1 MSGIKTVEELEAVS
15 KLRRELHNAK
25 ASLSYHKNKHK
36 HNKKKKPLR
45 SSRKAE
51 YSQMWNDNKRAMSV
65 VIARLTTT
73 TEEEFKQVRDQAE
86 SMSIVEAREL
96 TKGHEEE
103 VQKEVLAR
111 QEKREARGVQDATAK
126 MLDEWSSPDTPAVK
140 EVVPET
146 VLDLVRSSG
155 VDWGKVS
162 EARSPKSNYT
172 TKFKPPNESSVEAI
186 VHVKASTLRLAVAAV
201 ESKTGFDGLS
211 KNQVVGHIISRYLED
226 NS

>member
-1 MSGIKTVEELEAVS
+1 MSGIKTVEELE
-15 KLRRELHNAK
+15 RELHNAK

-111 QEKREARGVQDATAK
+111 QEKREGRGLQDVTAK
-126 MLDEWSSPDTPAVK
+126 MLDEWASPDTPDTPVPVRR
-140 EVVPET
+140 VVPET
-146 VLDLVRSSG
+146 V
-155 VDWGKVS
+155 K
-162 EARSPKSNYT
+162 PNHT
-172 TKFKPPNESSVEAI
+172 TGESSVEAI

-201 ESKTGFDGLS
+201 ESKTGFDGLN
-211 KNQVVGHIISRYLED
+211 KDQVVGHILSRYLQD
-226 NS
+226 NVQDE

>member
-1 MSGIKTVEELEAVS
+1 MSGIKTVEELEAVME
-15 KLRRELHNAK
+15 LRRELHNAK

-36 HNKKKKPLR
+36 HNKKKPKKH
-45 SSRKAE
+45 SRKAE

-111 QEKREARGVQDATAK
+111 QEKREARGVQDAT
-126 MLDEWSSPDTPAVK
+126 PDTPAVK

-146 VLDLVRSSG
+146 VLDLVRYSG
-155 VDWGKVS
+155 VDWGKVN
-162 EARSPKSNYT
+162 EARSTKPNHT
-172 TKFKPPNESSVEAI
+172 TGESSVEAI

-211 KNQVVGHIISRYLED
+211 KDQVVGHIISRYLED

>member
-1 MSGIKTVEELEAVS
+1 MSGIKTVEELE
-15 KLRRELHNAK
+15 RELHNAK

-36 HNKKKKPLR
+36 HNKKKKKPLR

-111 QEKREARGVQDATAK
+111 QEKREARGVQDAT
-126 MLDEWSSPDTPAVK
+126 PDTPAVK

-172 TKFKPPNESSVEAI
+172 TGESSVEAI

-211 KNQVVGHIISRYLED
+211 KDQVVGHIISRYLED

>member
-1 MSGIKTVEELEAVS
+1 MSGIKTVEELQ
-15 KLRRELHNAK
+15 RELHNAK

-36 HNKKKKPLR
+36 HNKKKPKKH
-45 SSRKAE
+45 SRKAE

-111 QEKREARGVQDATAK
+111 QEKREGRGLQDVTAK
-126 MLDEWSSPDTPAVK
+126 MLDEWASPDTPDTPVPVRR
-140 EVVPET
+140 VVPET
-146 VLDLVRSSG
+146 V
-155 VDWGKVS
+155 K
-162 EARSPKSNYT
+162 PNHT
-172 TKFKPPNESSVEAI
+172 TGESSVEAI

-211 KNQVVGHIISRYLED
+211 KDQVVGHIISRYLED

>member
-1 MSGIKTVEELEAVS
+1 MSGIKTVEELE
-15 KLRRELHNAK
+15 RELHNAK

-36 HNKKKKPLR
+36 HNKKKPKKH
-45 SSRKAE
+45 SRKAE
-51 YSQMWNDNKRAMSV
+51 YSQAWNDNKRAMSV

-126 MLDEWSSPDTPAVK
+126 MLDEWLSPDTPAVK

-146 VLDLVRSSG
+146 VLDLIRP
-155 VDWGKVS
+155 
-162 EARSPKSNYT
+162 PKSNYT
-172 TKFKPPNESSVEAI
+172 TKFKPSNESSVEVI

-201 ESKTGFDGLS
+201 ESKTGFDGLN
-211 KNQVVGHIISRYLED
+211 KDQVVGHIISRYLED

>member
-1 MSGIKTVEELEAVS
+1 MSGIKTVEELE
-15 KLRRELHNAK
+15 RELHNAK
-25 ASLSYHKNKHK
+25 ASLSYHKNKG
-36 HNKKKKPLR
+36 KKKKKLR
-45 SSRKAE
+45 STNAHKAQ
-51 YSQMWNDNKRAMSV
+51 YSQTWNDNKRAMSV
-65 VIARLTTT
+65 VIARLTAT

-86 SMSIVEAREL
+86 SMPISEAREL

-103 VQKEVLAR
+103 VAAEVKAR
-111 QEKREARGVQDATAK
+111 QEKREAKGVQDAT
-126 MLDEWSSPDTPAVK
+126 PDTPAVK

-162 EARSPKSNYT
+162 EARSTKPNHT
-172 TKFKPPNESSVEAI
+172 TGESSVEYI

-211 KNQVVGHIISRYLED
+211 KNQVVGHIIYRYLED

>member
-1 MSGIKTVEELEAVS
+1 MSGIKTVEELEAVME
-15 KLRRELHNAK
+15 LRRELHNAK

-36 HNKKKKPLR
+36 HNKKKPKKH
-45 SSRKAE
+45 SRKAE
-51 YSQMWNDNKRAMSV
+51 YSQAWNDNKRAMSV

-73 TEEEFKQVRDQAE
+73 TEKEFKQVRDQAE

-111 QEKREARGVQDATAK
+111 QEKREARDVQDAT
-126 MLDEWSSPDTPAVK
+126 PDTPAVK

-162 EARSPKSNYT
+162 EARSTKPNHT
-172 TKFKPPNESSVEAI
+172 TGESSVEAI

>member
-1 MSGIKTVEELEAVS
+1 MSGIKTVEELE
-15 KLRRELHNAK
+15 RELHNAK

-36 HNKKKKPLR
+36 HNKKKKKPLR

-51 YSQMWNDNKRAMSV
+51 YSQAWNDNKRAMSV

-111 QEKREARGVQDATAK
+111 QEKREESDVQDAT
-126 MLDEWSSPDTPAVK
+126 PDTPAVK

-172 TKFKPPNESSVEAI
+172 TGESSVEAI

>member
-1 MSGIKTVEELEAVS
+1 MSGIKTVEELEAVME
-15 KLRRELHNAK
+15 LRRELHNAK

-111 QEKREARGVQDATAK
+111 QEKREARGVQDAT
-126 MLDEWSSPDTPAVK
+126 PDTPAVK

-155 VDWGKVS
+155 VDGGKVS

-172 TKFKPPNESSVEAI
+172 TGESSVEAI

-211 KNQVVGHIISRYLED
+211 KDQVVGHIISRYLED

>member
-1 MSGIKTVEELEAVS
+1 MSGIKTVEELE
-15 KLRRELHNAK
+15 RELHNAK

-36 HNKKKKPLR
+36 HNKKKKKPLR

-111 QEKREARGVQDATAK
+111 QEKREARGVQDAT
-126 MLDEWSSPDTPAVK
+126 PDTPAVK

-162 EARSPKSNYT
+162 EARSTKPNHT
-172 TKFKPPNESSVEAI
+172 TGESSVEAI

-211 KNQVVGHIISRYLED
+211 KDQVVGHIISRYLED

>member
-1 MSGIKTVEELEAVS
+1 VS

-36 HNKKKKPLR
+36 HNKKKKKKPLR

-111 QEKREARGVQDATAK
+111 QEKREARGVQDAT
-126 MLDEWSSPDTPAVK
+126 PDTPAVK

-162 EARSPKSNYT
+162 EARSTKPNHT
-172 TKFKPPNESSVEAI
+172 TGESSVEAI

-201 ESKTGFDGLS
+201 ESKTGFDGLN
-211 KNQVVGHIISRYLED
+211 KDQVVGHILSRYLQD
-226 NS
+226 NVQDE

>member
-1 MSGIKTVEELEAVS
+1 MSGIKTVEELE
-15 KLRRELHNAK
+15 RELHNAK

-36 HNKKKKPLR
+36 HNKKKKKPLR

-51 YSQMWNDNKRAMSV
+51 YSQAWNDNKRAMSV

-111 QEKREARGVQDATAK
+111 QEKREGRGLQDVTAK
-126 MLDEWSSPDTPAVK
+126 MLDEWASPDTPDTPVPVRR
-140 EVVPET
+140 VVPET
-146 VLDLVRSSG
+146 V
-155 VDWGKVS
+155 K
-162 EARSPKSNYT
+162 PNHT
-172 TKFKPPNESSVEAI
+172 TGESSVEAI

-201 ESKTGFDGLS
+201 ESKTGFDGLN
-211 KNQVVGHIISRYLED
+211 KDQVVGHILSRYLQD
-226 NS
+226 NVQDE

>member
-1 MSGIKTVEELEAVS
+1 MSGIKTVEELQ
-15 KLRRELHNAK
+15 RELHNAK

-36 HNKKKKPLR
+36 HNKKKKKPLR

-51 YSQMWNDNKRAMSV
+51 YSQAWNDNKRAMSV

-162 EARSPKSNYT
+162 EARSTKPNHT
-172 TKFKPPNESSVEAI
+172 TGESSVEAI

>member
-1 MSGIKTVEELEAVS
+1 MSGIKTVEELE
-15 KLRRELHNAK
+15 RELHNAK
-25 ASLSYHKNKHK
+25 ASLSYHKNKG
-36 HNKKKKPLR
+36 KKKKPR
-45 SSRKAE
+45 STNAHKAQ
-51 YSQMWNDNKRAMSV
+51 YSQTWNDNKRAMSV

-86 SMSIVEAREL
+86 SMSISEAREL

-103 VQKEVLAR
+103 VAAEVKAR
-111 QEKREARGVQDATAK
+111 QEKREAKGVQDAT
-126 MLDEWSSPDTPAVK
+126 PDTPAVK

-162 EARSPKSNYT
+162 EARSTKPNYT
-172 TKFKPPNESSVEAI
+172 TGKSSVEAI
-186 VHVKASTLRLAVAAV
+186 VHVKASSLRLAVAAV

>member
-1 MSGIKTVEELEAVS
+1 MSGIKTVEELQ
-15 KLRRELHNAK
+15 RELHNAK

-51 YSQMWNDNKRAMSV
+51 YSQAWNDNKRAMSV

-111 QEKREARGVQDATAK
+111 QEKREARDVQDAT
-126 MLDEWSSPDTPAVK
+126 PDTPAVK

-172 TKFKPPNESSVEAI
+172 TGESSVEAI

>member
-1 MSGIKTVEELEAVS
+1 MSGIKTVEELE
-15 KLRRELHNAK
+15 RELHNAK

-36 HNKKKKPLR
+36 HNKKKKKPLR

-111 QEKREARGVQDATAK
+111 QEKREGRGLQDVTAK
-126 MLDEWSSPDTPAVK
+126 MLDEWASPDTPDTPVPVRR
-140 EVVPET
+140 VVPET
-146 VLDLVRSSG
+146 V
-155 VDWGKVS
+155 K
-162 EARSPKSNYT
+162 PNHT
-172 TKFKPPNESSVEAI
+172 TGESSVEAI

-201 ESKTGFDGLS
+201 ESKTGFDGLN
-211 KNQVVGHIISRYLED
+211 KDQVVGHILSRYLQD
-226 NS
+226 NVQDE

>member
-1 MSGIKTVEELEAVS
+1 MSGIKTVEELEAVME
-15 KLRRELHNAK
+15 LRRELHNAK

-36 HNKKKKPLR
+36 HNKKKPKKH
-45 SSRKAE
+45 SRKAE
-51 YSQMWNDNKRAMSV
+51 YSQAWNDNKRAMSV

-111 QEKREARGVQDATAK
+111 QEKREGRGLQDVTAK
-126 MLDEWSSPDTPAVK
+126 MLDEWASPDTPDTPVPVRR
-140 EVVPET
+140 VVPET
-146 VLDLVRSSG
+146 V
-155 VDWGKVS
+155 K
-162 EARSPKSNYT
+162 PNHT
-172 TKFKPPNESSVEAI
+172 TGESSVEAI

-201 ESKTGFDGLS
+201 ESKTGFDGLN
-211 KNQVVGHIISRYLED
+211 KDQVVGHIIYRYLED

>member
-1 MSGIKTVEELEAVS
+1 MSGIKTVEELQ
-15 KLRRELHNAK
+15 RELHNAK

-36 HNKKKKPLR
+36 HNKKKKKPLR

-162 EARSPKSNYT
+162 EVRSTKPNHT
-172 TKFKPPNESSVEAI
+172 TGESSVEAI

-211 KNQVVGHIISRYLED
+211 KDQVVGHIISRYLED

>member
-1 MSGIKTVEELEAVS
+1 MSGIKTVEELE
-15 KLRRELHNAK
+15 RELHNAK

-36 HNKKKKPLR
+36 HNKKKPKKH
-45 SSRKAE
+45 SRKAE

-111 QEKREARGVQDATAK
+111 QEKREARDVQDAT
-126 MLDEWSSPDTPAVK
+126 PDTPAVK

-162 EARSPKSNYT
+162 EARSTKPNYT
-172 TKFKPPNESSVEAI
+172 TGKSSVEAI
-186 VHVKASTLRLAVAAV
+186 VHVKASSLRLAVAAV